1 MHAAAG
7 LSSMLFVP
15 GGKPERY
22 AKALN
27 SAADAVCIDL
37 EDSVPAADKAVARKV
52 ALDAI
57 AEGDSRL
64 VLRING
70 VATRAGLEDILAL
83 ADALVMPSL
92 LFMPMVESAA
102 EIAIVKAVLGDKTPP
117 LVPLIETVKGL
128 NDAGAIASA
137 PGVAAMMFG
146 GGDFS
151 AELGVALAWEPLRTA
166 RGLFIMACASAGVPA
181 IDVPFIALDDAD
193 GLVQEAEAAKV
204 IGFSG
209 KAAIHPAQIDPIT
222 QVFRPTPDE
231 IVEAEEAQQAFEA
244 ANGAAV
250 RFKGRMLE
258 APIMRR
264 YQRILDQR
272 NLAMR
277 SNKNA

>member
-1 MHAAAG
+1 MNAAGG

-22 AKALN
+22 AKALG
-27 SAADAVCIDL
+27 SAADIVCIDL
-37 EDSVPAADKAVARKV
+37 EDSVPAADKAMARKA

-57 AEGDSRL
+57 AAGDSRL
-64 VLRING
+64 VLRINA

-83 ADALVMPSL
+83 ADAPLLPAL
-92 LFMPMVESAA
+92 LFLPMVESVS
-102 EIAIVKAVLGDKTPP
+102 EIAIVKAVLGDKAPP

-128 NDAGAIASA
+128 KDADAIASA

-151 AELGVALAWEPLRTA
+151 AELGVALAWEPLRTV
-166 RGLFIMACASAGVPA
+166 RGLFIMACAGAGIPA
-181 IDVPFIALDDAD
+181 IDVPFIALDDAE
-193 GLVQEAEAAKV
+193 GLVREAEAAKA
-204 IGFSG
+204 IGFTG
-209 KAAIHPAQIDPIT
+209 KAAIHPAQIDPIN
-222 QVFRPTPDE
+222 QAFRPTPDE
-231 IVEAEEAQQAFEA
+231 IVEAQEAQQAFEA
-244 ANGAAV
+244 ANGAVV

-264 YQRILDQR
+264 YKRILDQR

>member
-37 EDSVPAADKAVARKV
+37 EDSVPAADKAMARKA
-52 ALDAI
+52 ALDSI

-83 ADALVMPSL
+83 ADATVLPPL
-92 LFMPMVESAA
+92 LFLPMVENVA
-102 EIAIVKAVLGDKTPP
+102 EIGIVTAVLGDKCPP

-128 NDAGAIASA
+128 EAAGAIASA

-166 RGLFIMACASAGVPA
+166 RGLFIMACARAGVPA
-181 IDVPFIALDDAD
+181 IDVPFIALDDAE
-193 GLVQEAEAAKV
+193 GLVAEAAAAKA
-204 IGFSG
+204 IGFTG
-209 KAAIHPAQIDPIT
+209 KAAIHPAQIDPINQT
-222 QVFRPTPDE
+222 FRPTPDE
-231 IVEAEEAQQAFEA
+231 IAEAEEAQQVFEA

-264 YQRILDQR
+264 YQRILEQR